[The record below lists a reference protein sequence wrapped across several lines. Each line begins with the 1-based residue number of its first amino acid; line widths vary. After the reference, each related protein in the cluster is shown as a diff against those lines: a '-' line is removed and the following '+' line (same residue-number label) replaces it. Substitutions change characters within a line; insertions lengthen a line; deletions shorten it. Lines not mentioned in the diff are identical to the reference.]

1 VGSVNEKT
9 EPIRVMLADDQEL
22 IRAGLRTLVESDPT
36 LSLVGEASD
45 GSEVV
50 ELAHRAHPDVILMD
64 IRMPGVDGI
73 EATRRISKDPVL
85 ADVRV
90 LVLTT
95 FGEDKYVFGAL
106 RAGASG
112 FLLKDTRPAEV
123 LAGIHTVAGGDGLL
137 SPNVTRRL
145 IAEFVAQPDVSDT
158 PSGTLSELTEREREV
173 LALIARGRSNDEIA
187 VDLTISPLTA
197 KTYVSRILTKTGARD
212 RAQLVML
219 AYENGLVQPSG

>member
-1 VGSVNEKT
+1 
-9 EPIRVMLADDQEL
+9 
-22 IRAGLRTLVESDPT
+22 
-36 LSLVGEASD
+36 
-45 GSEVV
+45 
-50 ELAHRAHPDVILMD
+50 
-64 IRMPGVDGI
+64 
-73 EATRRISKDPVL
+73 
-85 ADVRV
+85 V

-123 LAGIHTVAGGDGLL
+123 LAGIHTIAGGDGLL

-145 IAEFVAQPDVSDT
+145 IAEFVAQPNVSDT